1 MTYKSLAKAVCRVLV
16 SGLLFV
22 VGWGI
27 WLFGGGAFRLLLG
40 LALLVFTGCLVAFAS
55 GRGKRAVLLG
65 GLVCVGLAVSPV
77 EVSLATRPGLPGI
90 VPLVMGY
97 PGQVLRERARKG
109 EVVLGGCM
117 TSGFEPRWVVI
128 W

>member
-1 MTYKSLAKAVCRVLV
+1 VRCRSWAVAGCRVGV

-27 WLFGGGAFRLLLG
+27 WLLTGGPLRLLLG
-40 LALLVFTGCLVAFAS
+40 LGLLAFTGCLVAFVS
-55 GRGKRAVLLG
+55 GRGKRVVLIG
-65 GLVCVGLAVSPV
+65 GLVCVGLALSPL

-97 PGQVLRERARKG
+97 PGPALRERARKG

-117 TSGFEPRWVVI
+117 TSGFEPRWVII